1 MFTHIFI
8 DKFIYSFIILYSLV
22 FRVRVRVRVRVRARV
37 RTCTGFV
44 PAASQDWGLGFGPV
58 TVDQE
63 RAKRAPDLWMPPPN
77 LKPQSWRAGNEVRKV
92 IEAIACTMLF

>member
-1 MFTHIFI
+1 MIFRLSMGRGSAFLNIKFYSFTQIFI
-8 DKFIYSFIILYSLV
+8 DKFIYSFIILLL
-22 FRVRVRVRVRVRARV
+22 
-37 RTCTGFV
+37 FV

-58 TVDQE
+58 TVGQE

-92 IEAIACTMLF
+92 IEAVVCAMLF